1 MNYQDIN
8 AETID
13 RWVKDGWEWGR
24 PVSHETYVKAK
35 QETWDLHITPT
46 KPVPHKW
53 FGEIKDK
60 KVLGLASGGGQQ
72 MPIFAA
78 LGAECTVMDYSE
90 EQLKSERMVAE
101 REGLVQRKNSV
112 HCQ

>member
-35 QETWDLHITPT
+35 QGTWDLHITPT
-46 KPVPHKW
+46 KSVPHKW
-53 FGEIKDK
+53 FGKIKDK
-60 KVLGLASGGGQQ
+60 KIIS
-72 MPIFAA
+72 
-78 LGAECTVMDYSE
+78 YSE
-90 EQLKSERMVAE
+90 VSIFPESRYLRQPPLFGTISAQK
-101 REGLVQRKNSV
+101 
-112 HCQ
+112 

>member
-35 QETWDLHITPT
+35 QGTWDLHITPT
-46 KPVPHKW
+46 KSVPHKW
-53 FGEIKDK
+53 FGEIKGKFTILTVFTFCRDIAPMHSNNAPDK
-60 KVLGLASGGGQQ
+60 
-72 MPIFAA
+72 
-78 LGAECTVMDYSE
+78 
-90 EQLKSERMVAE
+90 
-101 REGLVQRKNSV
+101 VQAQS
-112 HCQ
+112 

>member
-35 QETWDLHITPT
+35 QGTWDLHITPT
-46 KPVPHKW
+46 KSVPHKW

-60 KVLGLASGGGQQ
+60 KIHFGLFYLLNILS
-72 MPIFAA
+72 FFSKY
-78 LGAECTVMDYSE
+78 L
-90 EQLKSERMVAE
+90 
-101 REGLVQRKNSV
+101 N
-112 HCQ
+112 